1 MKWALWGNKTSSSL
15 ASACAGEGGEQ
26 CRLKQHC
33 FISFF
38 FFLFEVGKKMNLGNN
53 PKMGYNRHNQ
63 TFLLKKS
70 IFINFLWSVLSSP
83 HPPDNTISSPYIQ
96 YSTLSSPI
104 SFLSECAF

>member
-1 MKWALWGNKTSSSL
+1 VKWALWGNKTSSSL

-63 TFLLKKS
+63 TF
-70 IFINFLWSVLSSP
+70 F
-83 HPPDNTISSPYIQ
+83 Y
-96 YSTLSSPI
+96 
-104 SFLSECAF
+104 